1 LFLENANCDL
11 SRYAHI
17 YAHTY
22 KGQLTMRRLTTNPR
36 KRATNVSLDA
46 DLLSEAKELGVN
58 ISRACDRGLAL
69 QIAEER
75 GKRWLEENKAAIESS
90 NDYVERHG
98 VPLARHRRF

>member
-1 LFLENANCDL
+1 MPRQA
-11 SRYAHI
+11 A
-17 YAHTY
+17 A
-22 KGQLTMRRLTTNPR
+22 PR

-46 DLLSEAKELGVN
+46 QLLSEAKELGVN

-75 GKRWLEENKAAIESS
+75 GKRWLMENKAAIESS
-90 NDYVERHG
+90 NAYVDRHG